1 VDGTQADDGSRR
13 GRDHHVPPDLAGPPS
28 SSYDQL
34 ATYYD
39 LIYADV
45 KDDIPFYVGLAGETG
60 GPVLEL
66 GCGSGRTL
74 FPLAQAG
81 FEVVGLDNSE
91 AMLERAE
98 ERAAVEGSEGVVHL
112 LQGEMTSFDLGRRFP
127 LITVPFNT
135 WLHLPHHGPQAAA
148 LRCIDQ
154 HLIPGGWF
162 VMDLPAPA
170 TIVDAQHDGTMV
182 LEGIFSGREPQERVL
197 QFSST
202 QLDSKQ
208 QTLHVTWIYDLVGAD
223 GDLKRTIVPMSLHYL
238 FPRQAQGLLEQAGL
252 KVKAMWGDYD
262 RAPYTIDSG
271 KLIILS
277 EK

>member
-1 VDGTQADDGSRR
+1 MDDTQAGDAPRR
-13 GRDHHVPPDLAGPPS
+13 IGDHHPSPGWASPP

-34 ATYYD
+34 AAYYD

-45 KDDIPFYVGLAGETG
+45 KEDIPFYVALARETG

-81 FEVVGLDNSE
+81 FEVVGLDSSE
-91 AMLERAE
+91 AMLRKAR
-98 ERAAVEGSEGVVHL
+98 ERAAAETPEGLVHL
-112 LQGEMTSFDLGRRFP
+112 LQGEMTCFDLERRFR
-127 LITVPFNT
+127 LISVPFNT

-154 HLIPGGWF
+154 HLLPGGWF

-170 TIVDAQHDGTMV
+170 TIVDAEHDGSMV

-208 QTLHVTWIYDLVGAD
+208 QVLHVTWIYDLVGAD
-223 GDLKRTIVPMSLHYL
+223 GGLKRTVVPMTLHYL
-238 FPRQAQGLLEQAGL
+238 FPRQAQRLLQEAGL

-262 RAPYTIDSG
+262 RAPYTADSE
-271 KLIILS
+271 KLIILT